1 MNSSMT
7 FNGAQN
13 VRSPTLS
20 PARSQFSVG
29 SDSVTIESASPHAP
43 SPPLQ
48 TRTSIIFDAD
58 TDLSRSVSYK
68 PRTHL
73 PTPANSSLNTSLDLS
88 PSPSISLGGVAV
100 NQESDTPQ
108 FINNAPASQSLHN
121 LQATADNETQAIPI
135 SLTSSHTSIL
145 SFNTA
150 YSAPGSPNSGAEFV
164 SLPAS
169 PSASSLRSPIEE
181 LEEQDISFI
190 RSGTPSSISDL
201 DSLVRSPFSNIDDSD
216 DMGNDL
222 PINSFTLEDD
232 VYTIR
237 HGQREEVLYESL
249 SDSSSEGS
257 WEELAA
263 NPVSP
268 GPRVYEF

>member
-169 PSASSLRSPIEE
+169 PIEE

-201 DSLVRSPFSNIDDSD
+201 DSLVRSPFSNIGDSD
-216 DMGNDL
+216 DMGNDP
-222 PINSFTLEDD
+222 PIPSFALEDD
-232 VYTIR
+232 AYTIR

-268 GPRVYEF
+268 GSRVYEF